1 MPEGTEIAFA
11 AGMSASRIPLLFT
24 IGSLTAC
31 SLAGDY
37 ETVVAKAATPRSAT
51 GQFTIRRVNDWTF
64 AVKEGPHETFYSC
77 DATATP
83 TEVTR
88 CCYTVESEAIATA
101 VVHPAGPTDGSEKVC
116 EIF

>member
-1 MPEGTEIAFA
+1 MLFA
-11 AGMSASRIPLLFT
+11 ARMRPTGTLLLLPFL
-24 IGSLTAC
+24 GLAAC

-37 ETVVAKAATPRSAT
+37 DTVVAKAATPRSAT

-83 TEVTR
+83 SEVTR
-88 CCYTVESEAIATA
+88 CCYTVENEAVATA
-101 VVHPAGPTDGSEKVC
+101 VVHPSGPTDGSEKVC
-116 EIF
+116 EVF